1 MNRMQMFPVLLLL
14 LCQAGFGQEVRK
26 ALPAVVDASTWDE
39 RAKFL
44 AGVPATGSLSIL
56 QESATYRAHASDFEK
71 MWRRYNEHYFTAMG
85 LWSAV
90 ELAPRT
96 PARAPVYYF
105 FSGPDIIS
113 PLALYPDAPD
123 YLLSGLEPIGS
134 VPSPDALP
142 PQRLQAALDSLRKS
156 TDAILSFGFFITK
169 DMRAELE
176 AGEFKGVTPI
186 MLVFLGMTGCEVLDI
201 SYFGVRADGHSV
213 EYGVEPRQ
221 AKGELPGVRITFRNN
236 PLSPPQ
242 RLHYVQAN
250 VADDQLRGKSGLL
263 LWAGGFGQGNIYLK
277 AASYLLHESYFS
289 RIRGFLLTQA
299 RSVLQDDSGIPF
311 SFFQDGEWRVWFF
324 GTYSGTLDLFKKYHQ
339 PKLVDAFRT
348 SGVPLAFGTG
358 YKWRLGQSNLLL
370 AVRQAPP
377 KAEPVV
383 APSN

>member
-1 MNRMQMFPVLLLL
+1 M
-14 LCQAGFGQEVRK
+14 
-26 ALPAVVDASTWDE
+26 
-39 RAKFL
+39 
-44 AGVPATGSLSIL
+44 
-56 QESATYRAHASDFEK
+56 
-71 MWRRYNEHYFTAMG
+71 
-85 LWSAV
+85 
-90 ELAPRT
+90 
-96 PARAPVYYF
+96 

-263 LWAGGFGQGNIYLK
+263 LWAGGFGEGNVYLK

-289 RIRGFLLTQA
+289 TIRGFLLAQA

-324 GTYSGTLDLFKKYHQ
+324 GTYSGTLNLFKKYHQ
-339 PKLVDAFRT
+339 PKLGDAFRI